1 MDQIYVY
8 QPRFPDQTIDHR
20 PALKFRL
27 PVSGPKLRGDIDPA
41 HPHAINQILVGDL
54 GNEELLVCVCD
65 DGDVVA
71 YATRT
76 LASFIEDAQ
85 SRRLSKSKDDERIR
99 TFLHR
104 NVGRSAW
111 GIATHKDGRLIAV
124 SANSRTVTVFAFAL
138 GSGYSSDSNSEDE
151 DGDGSNSPTT
161 TRLNNVEWEPR
172 PNLGT
177 TPRSPNEEC
186 RPAPRSTSNFE
197 ITLSGHGAN
206 VPNIAFCNTE
216 DDPTGR
222 YLISIDIDGVTC
234 IWDLWQGKGVTKSPR
249 TPRTHSSRGWGVVC
263 LDPRSFRPTEGNL
276 ETYGCK
282 PEQHGEGWDI
292 SASRNR
298 VKSANI
304 WHPGSAGLSSA
315 PEALLPFGM
324 VYEPELQAEFP
335 EDSDDDE
342 DWDDGEVEEDDDLG
356 MDLPQYSSVL
366 GFASNPV
373 PATAS
378 IHSVNNGAMQANIL
392 AFEEITDMQRSSS
405 GGPEEGITG
414 DPLLNASSSLPFGI
428 LQTSA
433 SDIAFRSSALCPISI
448 LLRRPLAQTIPPS
461 LHPLTHFDRLNMV
474 AQVSELGLVLVAS
487 QIGRVGLLTLTRMRA
502 TKQLA
507 FRLDCILPTK
517 EQEARKERPMVPLLG
532 MAVGPLQGREIKTG
546 SGTDG
551 GSPDGRGKE
560 AWRAI
565 EGSRRY
571 RLMLYYSDH
580 TVLSYE
586 LSRRSGKGSSGRG
599 GDELLVF

>member
-1 MDQIYVY
+1 MY
-8 QPRFPDQTIDHR
+8 QPRFPEQAIDHR

-27 PVSGPKLRGDIDPA
+27 PVSGPKLPGEIDRA
-41 HPHAINQILVGDL
+41 HPHAINQIVVGDL

-76 LASFIEDAQ
+76 LATCIEDAQ
-85 SRRLSKSKDDERIR
+85 SSGSSKSIDGERIR

-111 GIATHKDGRLIAV
+111 GIAIHQAGRLIAV

-138 GSGYSSDSNSEDE
+138 GSESSSDSNSENE
-151 DGDGSNSPTT
+151 DDD
-161 TRLNNVEWEPR
+161 RLNSSTTPRLNAVEWEKR

-177 TPRSPNEEC
+177 TPRNLSEEC
-186 RPAPRSTSNFE
+186 LPAERSTSNFE

-206 VPNIAFCNTE
+206 VPNVAFCNTD

-234 IWDLWQGKGVTKSPR
+234 TWDLWQGKGVTKSPR
-249 TPRTHSSRGWGVVC
+249 TPRTPSSRGWGVLC
-263 LDPRSFRPTEGNL
+263 LDLRSFRPTEGNL
-276 ETYGCK
+276 ETFGCK

-304 WHPGSAGLSSA
+304 WPPVIAGLSSTPA
-315 PEALLPFGM
+315 ALLPFGM
-324 VYEPELQAEFP
+324 VYETELQADFA

-342 DWDDGEVEEDDDLG
+342 DWDDGEVDEDDDLG
-356 MDLPQYSSVL
+356 MDLPQYSSLL
-366 GFASNPV
+366 GSASSPV

-378 IHSVNNGAMQANIL
+378 IHSVNNGPTQASIL
-392 AFEEITDMQRSSS
+392 AFEEITDVQSSPS
-405 GGPEEGITG
+405 TRTEEGIRGET
-414 DPLLNASSSLPFGI
+414 PLTTSSHLPFGI

-433 SDIAFRSSALCPISI
+433 SDIGFRSSALCPISI
-448 LLRRPLAQTIPPS
+448 LLRRPLAQAMPPS
-461 LHPLTHFDRLNMV
+461 LHSLTHFDRLNMV
-474 AQVSELGLVLVAS
+474 TQVPELGLVLVAS
-487 QIGRVGLLTLTRMRA
+487 QIGRVALLTLTRMRA
-502 TKQLA
+502 TKQLS
-507 FRLDCILPTK
+507 FRLDCILPTE
-517 EQEARKERPMVPLLG
+517 EQEARGERPMVPLLG
-532 MAVGPLQGREIKTG
+532 MTVGPLQGREHRTG
-546 SGTDG
+546 IGNDG
-551 GSPDGRGKE
+551 ASPEGRGKE

-571 RLMLYYSDH
+571 RFMLYYCDH

-586 LSRRSGKGSSGRG
+586 LSRHSGKGSSGQG
-599 GDELLVF
+599 GDELLAF

>member
-8 QPRFPDQTIDHR
+8 QPRFPEQAIDHR
-20 PALKFRL
+20 PAFKFRL
-27 PVSGPKLRGDIDPA
+27 PVSGPNLPGEIDRE
-41 HPHAINQILVGDL
+41 HPHTINQIVVGDL

-76 LASFIEDAQ
+76 LATFIQDAQ
-85 SRRLSKSKDDERIR
+85 SHGSSKSIGGEKIR

-111 GIATHKDGRLIAV
+111 GIAIHRAGRLIAV

-138 GSGYSSDSNSEDE
+138 GNECSPDSNSENE
-151 DGDGSNSPTT
+151 DDDGFQNSTMP
-161 TRLNNVEWEPR
+161 RLNTAEWEQR
-172 PNLGT
+172 PNLST
-177 TPRSPNEEC
+177 TPWNLSDEC
-186 RPAPRSTSNFE
+186 LPAERSTSNFE
-197 ITLSGHGAN
+197 IALSGHGAN
-206 VPNIAFCNTE
+206 VPNVAFCNTD

-234 IWDLWQGKGVTKSPR
+234 TWDLWQGKGVTKSPR
-249 TPRTHSSRGWGVVC
+249 TPSSRGWGVLC
-263 LDPRSFRPTEGNL
+263 LDLRSFSPTEGNL

-282 PEQHGEGWDI
+282 PERHGEGWDI

-304 WHPGSAGLSSA
+304 WNPVPAGLSLA
-315 PEALLPFGM
+315 PAILMPFGM
-324 VYEPELQAEFP
+324 VFGTGFQDGVP

-342 DWDDGEVEEDDDLG
+342 DWDDGEVEEDDDL
-356 MDLPQYSSVL
+356 DIELPQYSSLL

-378 IHSVNNGAMQANIL
+378 LHSVNNGPMQANIL
-392 AFEEITDMQRSSS
+392 AFEEITDMQTSPS
-405 GGPEEGITG
+405 GGTEEGITG
-414 DPLLNASSSLPFGI
+414 DPPSMVSSRLPFGI

-433 SDIAFRSSALCPISI
+433 SDIGFRSSALCPISI
-448 LLRRPLAQTIPPS
+448 LLRRPLAQTMPPS
-461 LHPLTHFDRLNMV
+461 IDLLTRFDRLNMV
-474 AQVSELGLVLVAS
+474 TQVPELGLVLVAS
-487 QIGRVGLLTLTRMRA
+487 QIGRVALLTLTRMRA

-517 EQEARKERPMVPLLG
+517 EQETRGERPMAALLG
-532 MAVGPLQGREIKTG
+532 MAVGPLQGRENWTG
-546 SGTDG
+546 SCNDG
-551 GSPDGRGKE
+551 GSPYGRGME

-571 RLMLYYSDH
+571 RLMLYYYDH

-586 LSRRSGKGSSGRG
+586 LSHRSGKGSSGQG
-599 GDELLVF
+599 GGELLAF